1 MYSYRQNVDEQ
12 LEEKINQ
19 KDYKKY
25 SYDEIK
31 KLVEEKGERIME
43 PQKPMKK
50 SLKHIVKKNDKPNP
64 ANLFYNLFD

>member
-19 KDYKKY
+19 KDYKRY

-43 PQKPMKK
+43 PQKPIKK
-50 SLKHIVKKNDKPNP
+50 SLKNIVKKNDKPNP

>member
-19 KDYKKY
+19 KDYKRY
-25 SYDEIK
+25 SYDESK

-43 PQKPMKK
+43 PQKPIKK
-50 SLKHIVKKNDKPNP
+50 SLKNIVKKNDKPNP

>member
-43 PQKPMKK
+43 LQKPIKK
-50 SLKHIVKKNDKPNP
+50 SLKI
-64 ANLFYNLFD
+64 